1 MKKKKIMNP
10 RELEELR
17 KTIIDD
23 RRQDKAVVSV
33 CCGTGCSA
41 SGALDV
47 VSSFEALSKEKGIE
61 LDINTKITGCHGF
74 CEQGPLVVITPGNI
88 FYCKV
93 TAEDVEEIIN
103 KTILKKEILDHLLYV
118 DPVTGEKIVKEDDI
132 PFYKKQLRLIF
143 ANNGKLVPTEIDDYL
158 FLGGYTAL
166 KKVLEDMT
174 PKQVIEEIKTS
185 GLRGRG
191 GAGFPTGIKWE
202 SAFKAP
208 GDPKYLICNADEGD
222 PGCFQDRSIL
232 EGNPHSVLEGMIVGA
247 YAVGSKEAYVY
258 VRMEYPLAIE
268 NFSIAI
274 DQAKAYGL
282 LGENIMGTN
291 FSFDVKINRGGG
303 AFVCGESSASI
314 ASIEGSVG
322 EPRDKHT
329 HATEKGLWN
338 KPTVLNNVKTWANVP
353 LIINKGAQWYS
364 DIGTETSKGTMIF
377 SLTGNVNN
385 TGLVE
390 VPMGI
395 TLRELVLDIGGGVP
409 GGGKIKAVQTGGP
422 SGGCVPESLLDLPV
436 DYEKLT
442 EAGSMMGSGG
452 LIVMDETTCMVD
464 VAKYFL
470 GFTQDESC
478 GACFSCRE
486 GITRMLEIIEDITRG
501 ESSLEKL
508 ELLDELAQVVK
519 DSSLCGLGQTCAN
532 PVLSTVK
539 YFKEEY
545 KTHILDKKCSAG
557 VCLELISFSIDEE
570 ICNGCG
576 VCRKKCPAEAIQGEK
591 KEVHVITQDKCT
603 KCGIC
608 LDVCKYDAVIKE

>member
-1 MKKKKIMNP
+1 MNKIITSP
-10 RELEELR
+10 AALVELR
-17 KTIIDD
+17 KSILTQIDT
-23 RRQDKAVVSV
+23 DKPVIAI
-33 CCGTGCSA
+33 CCGPGCLA
-41 SGALDV
+41 SGSLDV
-47 VSSFEALSKEKGIE
+47 ASSFNKTLKEKGIE
-61 LDINTKITGCHGF
+61 ADLTTKATGCHGF
-74 CEQGPLVVITPGNI
+74 CEQGPLLVIEPGNI
-88 FYCKV
+88 FYRGV
-93 TAEDVEEIIN
+93 EAEDVEEIIER
-103 KTILKKEILDHLLYV
+103 TIIKGEIIDRLLYV
-118 DPVTGEKIVKEDDI
+118 DPVSGEKIIKENEI
-132 PFYKKQLRLIF
+132 PFYKKQMRLIF
-143 ANNGKLVPTEIDDYL
+143 NDIKNIVPEKIDDY
-158 FLGGYTAL
+158 FALGGYNAL
-166 KKVLEDMT
+166 AKTLLEMT
-174 PKQVIEEIKTS
+174 PQEVIDEVKAS

-191 GAGFPTGIKWE
+191 GAGFPTSIKWQ
-202 SAFKAP
+202 SCYDSK
-208 GDPKYLICNADEGD
+208 GDKKYVVCNADEGD

-232 EGNPHSVLEGMIVGA
+232 EGNPHLVLEGMIIGA
-247 YAVGSKEAYVY
+247 YAVGSSYGFIY
-258 VRMEYPLAIE
+258 VRNEYPLAIK
-268 NFSIAI
+268 NLSIAI
-274 DQAKAYGL
+274 EKAREYGL
-282 LGENIMGTN
+282 LGENILGSN
-291 FSFDVKINRGGG
+291 FSFDIVISRGGG
-303 AFVCGESSASI
+303 AFVCGESSALI
-314 ASIEGSVG
+314 VSIEDKVG
-322 EPRDKHT
+322 EPQEKHT

-353 LIINKGAQWYS
+353 FIINKGAQWYS

-422 SGGCVPESLLDLPV
+422 SGGCIPESLLDLSV

-470 GFTQDESC
+470 RFTQDESC

-486 GITRMLEIIEDITRG
+486 GITRMLEIIDDITKG
-501 ESSLEKL
+501 ESSLEQL
-508 ELLDELAQVVK
+508 DLLFELAQVVK
-519 DSSLCGLGQTCAN
+519 DSSLCGLGQTCPN
-532 PVLSTVK
+532 TVLSTVK

-545 KTHILDKKCSAG
+545 KAHILDKKCPAG
-557 VCLELISFSIDEE
+557 VCPELISFSINEE
-570 ICNGCG
+570 LCNGCG